1 MNGKERTV
9 QPARLVYLLVS
20 LGLIFVLPVVSAA
33 VEVGEK
39 APDFELQSTMGNT
52 IRLSDFAG
60 KKNVLIEFYVMDF
73 YPGCQ
78 EAHQTRRDAYEV
90 FQARE
95 TQVLGISVFS
105 PYAQHA
111 FAKTLDL
118 PYPLLSDFP
127 HLKTIKKYDVEQKIG
142 DIPTAKRA
150 YFIVD
155 KQGVV
160 RFKRIMSP
168 FDVDG
173 PYLENELLLHELD
186 RINQKAASRR

>member
-1 MNGKERTV
+1 LGKFQGKGEKAMKRKV
-9 QPARLVYLLVS
+9 QILLPLALVIL
-20 LGLIFVLPVVSAA
+20 LPVMGAA

-39 APDFELQSTMGNT
+39 APDFVLRSTTGGK

-73 YPGCQ
+73 HPGC
-78 EAHQTRRDAYEV
+78 EAAHQTRRLAYED

-95 TQVLGISVFS
+95 TEILGISVFN
-105 PYAQHA
+105 PYAQKA
-111 FAKTLDL
+111 FAETLDL

-127 HLKTIKKYDVEQKIG
+127 QLKTIKKYGVEQKIG
-142 DIPTAKRA
+142 NIPTAKRA

-155 KQGVV
+155 KQGIV
-160 RFKRIMSP
+160 RFKRIMTP

-173 PYLENELLLHELD
+173 PYLQNEVLLSELEK
-186 RINQKAASRR
+186 INKKRE

>member
-1 MNGKERTV
+1 MKTKV
-9 QPARLVYLLVS
+9 QNLIPLVLV
-20 LGLIFVLPVVSAA
+20 FVLPVVSTAL
-33 VEVGEK
+33 EVGEK
-39 APDFELQSTMGNT
+39 APDFELRSTTGGK
-52 IRLSDFAG
+52 IKLSDFAG

-78 EAHQTRRDAYEV
+78 EAHQTRRDAYEK
-90 FQARE
+90 FQVHDTE
-95 TQVLGISVFS
+95 VLGISAFS
-105 PYAQHA
+105 PYAQQA

-160 RFKRIMSP
+160 RFKRIVSP

-173 PYLENELLLHELD
+173 PYLQNDVLLSELEK
-186 RINQKAASRR
+186 INKRTE